1 MKKEQIYIVKTLE
14 LFKKNMGEIDFCYD
28 IYFRIAVIEEYFK
41 GNNEIWE
48 LYNQMQKERVKQIK
62 FIPTYMSNHQEKF
75 IQLINSIKV
84 NGLLKDYPLLVNKD
98 YMIMDGA
105 HRMACALYFNLDNVY
120 IKTTNE
126 FLNLYPSDYTKEW
139 FEKNNL
145 SKCIYYAEKQKKKIK
160 ELL

>member
-62 FIPTYMSNHQEKF
+62 FIPTYMSNHQEEF

-98 YMIMDGA
+98 YMIIE
-105 HRMACALYFNLDNVY
+105 V
-120 IKTTNE
+120 
-126 FLNLYPSDYTKEW
+126 
-139 FEKNNL
+139 
-145 SKCIYYAEKQKKKIK
+145 
-160 ELL
+160 